1 MVSAEAEGMLL
12 SKMRVKSLSE
22 REGFILGGREV
33 RQA

>member
-1 MVSAEAEGMLL
+1 MVRAEAEGTLF
-12 SKMRVKSLSE
+12 SRMRVRSVSE

>member
-1 MVSAEAEGMLL
+1 MESAEEEGMLF
-12 SKMRVKSLSE
+12 SRMRVRSVSE